1 MIYLNLLCYLMLLIP
16 VLVNVA
22 FITLL
27 ERKILGLRQ
36 LRKGPHKV
44 SLIGILQPFRDA
56 IKLFSKEIFIPY
68 TTNTKQFIVSPVLSL
83 LIVLRVYMSF
93 PLIENRF
100 CLRMGI
106 IFVYMVISINV
117 YPLIIRGWSSNR
129 KYALIGRMRGIA
141 QTVSYEVMFALA
153 LLFFLFLSFSLN
165 LVLISKINSLWL
177 KALVFIPVAAIIFIS
192 SVAETN
198 RTPFDFAEGE
208 SELVSGFNVE
218 YGRVIFAIIFMAEYA
233 RILFIR
239 ILFSVL
245 FVGGTNSLMFYLR
258 TSRLVFLWVW
268 FRATYPRHRY
278 DKLINLAWK
287 VYLPVCL
294 AVFLFVGLIY
304 KNKISP
310 IKRNTAKQ
318 TGR

>member
-1 MIYLNLLCYLMLLIP
+1 MVP

-44 SLIGILQPFRDA
+44 RLIGILQPFRDA
-56 IKLFSKEIFIPY
+56 IKLFSKEVFIPY
-68 TTNTKQFIVSPVLSL
+68 TANTKQFIISPILSL
-83 LIVLRVYMSF
+83 LIVLRVFMSF
-93 PLIENRF
+93 PLLENNF
-100 CLRMGI
+100 CLRI
-106 IFVYMVISINV
+106 RVIFLYMVIRINV
-117 YPLIIRGWSSNR
+117 YPLVVRGWSSNR
-129 KYALIGRMRGIA
+129 KYALIGRIRGIA

-165 LVLISKINSLWL
+165 LVLLSKINSLWL
-177 KALVFIPVAAIIFIS
+177 KSLVFLPVVAIIFIS

-218 YGRVIFAIIFMAEYA
+218 YGRVMFAIIFIAEYA
-233 RILFIR
+233 RILFMR
-239 ILFSVL
+239 ILLSVL
-245 FVGGTNSLMFYLR
+245 FFRATNSLVAYLIT
-258 TSRLVFLWVW
+258 TSLVFLWVW

-278 DKLINLAWK
+278 DKLMNLAWK
-287 VYLPVCL
+287 VYLPFCL
-294 AVFLFVGLIY
+294 IVFLYIGAVLFL
-304 KNKISP
+304 
-310 IKRNTAKQ
+310 
-318 TGR
+318 

>member
-1 MIYLNLLCYLMLLIP
+1 MVP

-44 SLIGILQPFRDA
+44 RLIGILQPFRDA
-56 IKLFSKEIFIPY
+56 IKLFSKEVFIPY
-68 TTNTKQFIVSPVLSL
+68 TANTKQFIVSPVLSL
-83 LIVLRVYMSF
+83 LIVLRVFMSF
-93 PLIENRF
+93 PLLENNF
-100 CLRMGI
+100 CLRMRV
-106 IFVYMVISINV
+106 IFLYMVIRINV

-129 KYALIGRMRGIA
+129 KYALIGRIRGIA

-153 LLFFLFLSFSLN
+153 LLFFLFLRFSLN
-165 LVLISKINSLWL
+165 LVILSKINSLWL
-177 KALVFIPVAAIIFIS
+177 KSLIFLPVVVIIFIS

-239 ILFSVL
+239 ILLSVL
-245 FVGGTNSLMFYLR
+245 FFRATNRLGAYLIT
-258 TSRLVFLWVW
+258 TSLVFLWVW

-287 VYLPVCL
+287 VYLPFCL
-294 AVFLFVGLIY
+294 TVFLYIEAVLFL
-304 KNKISP
+304 
-310 IKRNTAKQ
+310 
-318 TGR
+318 

>member
-1 MIYLNLLCYLMLLIP
+1 LIP

-44 SLIGILQPFRDA
+44 RLIGILQPFRDA
-56 IKLFSKEIFIPY
+56 IKLFSKEVFIPY
-68 TTNTKQFIVSPVLSL
+68 TANTKQFIISPILSL
-83 LIVLRVYMSF
+83 LIVLRVFMSF
-93 PLIENRF
+93 PLLENNF
-100 CLRMGI
+100 CLRI
-106 IFVYMVISINV
+106 RVIFLYMVIRINV
-117 YPLIIRGWSSNR
+117 YPLVVRGWSSNR

-165 LVLISKINSLWL
+165 LVLLSKINSLWL
-177 KALVFIPVAAIIFIS
+177 KSLVFLPVVAIIFIS

-218 YGRVIFAIIFMAEYA
+218 YGRVIFAIIFIAEYA

-239 ILFSVL
+239 ILLSVL
-245 FVGGTNSLMFYLR
+245 FFRATNSLVAYLIT
-258 TSRLVFLWVW
+258 TSLVFLWVW

-278 DKLINLAWK
+278 DKLMNLAWK
-287 VYLPVCL
+287 VYLPFCL
-294 AVFLFVGLIY
+294 AVFLYIGAVLFL
-304 KNKISP
+304 
-310 IKRNTAKQ
+310 
-318 TGR
+318 

>member
-1 MIYLNLLCYLMLLIP
+1 MLLVP

-44 SLIGILQPFRDA
+44 RLIGILQPFRDA
-56 IKLFSKEIFIPY
+56 IKLFSKEVFIPY
-68 TTNTKQFIVSPVLSL
+68 TANTKQFIISPVLSL
-83 LIVLRVYMSF
+83 LIVLRVFMSF
-93 PLIENRF
+93 PLLENNF
-100 CLRMGI
+100 CLRIGV
-106 IFVYMVISINV
+106 IFLYMVIRINV
-117 YPLIIRGWSSNR
+117 YPLVVRGWSSNR
-129 KYALIGRMRGIA
+129 KYALIGRIRGIA

-165 LVLISKINSLWL
+165 LALLSKINSLWL
-177 KALVFIPVAAIIFIS
+177 KSLVFLPVVAIIFIS

-218 YGRVIFAIIFMAEYA
+218 YGRVMFAIIFIAEYA
-233 RILFIR
+233 RILFMR
-239 ILFSVL
+239 ILLSVL
-245 FVGGTNSLMFYLR
+245 FFRATNSLVAYLIT
-258 TSRLVFLWVW
+258 TSLVFLWVW

-278 DKLINLAWK
+278 DKLMNLAWK
-287 VYLPVCL
+287 VYLPFCL
-294 AVFLFVGLIY
+294 TVFLYIGAVLFL
-304 KNKISP
+304 
-310 IKRNTAKQ
+310 
-318 TGR
+318 

>member
-1 MIYLNLLCYLMLLIP
+1 MVP

-44 SLIGILQPFRDA
+44 RLIGILQPFRDA
-56 IKLFSKEIFIPY
+56 IKLFSKEVFIPY
-68 TTNTKQFIVSPVLSL
+68 TANTKQFMISPILSL
-83 LIVLRVYMSF
+83 LVVLRVFMSF
-93 PLIENRF
+93 PLLENNF
-100 CLRMGI
+100 CLRI
-106 IFVYMVISINV
+106 RVIFLYMVIRINV
-117 YPLIIRGWSSNR
+117 YPLVVRGWSSNR
-129 KYALIGRMRGIA
+129 KYALIGRIRGIA

-165 LVLISKINSLWL
+165 LVLLSKINSLWL
-177 KALVFIPVAAIIFIS
+177 KSLVFLPVVAIIFIS

-218 YGRVIFAIIFMAEYA
+218 YGRVMFAIIFIAEYA
-233 RILFIR
+233 RILFMR
-239 ILFSVL
+239 ILLSVL
-245 FVGGTNSLMFYLR
+245 FFRATNSLVAYLIT
-258 TSRLVFLWVW
+258 TSLVFLWVW

-278 DKLINLAWK
+278 DKLMNLAWK
-287 VYLPVCL
+287 VYLPFCL
-294 AVFLFVGLIY
+294 TVFLYIGAVLFL
-304 KNKISP
+304 
-310 IKRNTAKQ
+310 
-318 TGR
+318 

>member
-1 MIYLNLLCYLMLLIP
+1 MLLVP

-44 SLIGILQPFRDA
+44 RLIGILQPFRDA
-56 IKLFSKEIFIPY
+56 IKLFSKEVFIPY
-68 TTNTKQFIVSPVLSL
+68 TANTKQFIISPVLSL
-83 LIVLRVYMSF
+83 LIVLRVFMSF
-93 PLIENRF
+93 PLLENNF
-100 CLRMGI
+100 CLRIGV
-106 IFVYMVISINV
+106 IFLYMVIRINV
-117 YPLIIRGWSSNR
+117 YPLVVRGWSSNR
-129 KYALIGRMRGIA
+129 KYALIGRIRGIA

-165 LVLISKINSLWL
+165 LVLLSKINSLWL
-177 KALVFIPVAAIIFIS
+177 KSLVFLPVVAIIFIS

-218 YGRVIFAIIFMAEYA
+218 YGRVMFAIIFIAEYA
-233 RILFIR
+233 RILFMR
-239 ILFSVL
+239 ILLSVL
-245 FVGGTNSLMFYLR
+245 FFRATNSLVAYLIT
-258 TSRLVFLWVW
+258 TSLVFLWVW

-278 DKLINLAWK
+278 DKLMNLAWK
-287 VYLPVCL
+287 VYLPFCL
-294 AVFLFVGLIY
+294 IVFLYIGAVLFL
-304 KNKISP
+304 
-310 IKRNTAKQ
+310 
-318 TGR
+318 

>member
-1 MIYLNLLCYLMLLIP
+1 MVP

-44 SLIGILQPFRDA
+44 RLIGILQPFRDA
-56 IKLFSKEIFIPY
+56 IKLFSKEVFIPY
-68 TTNTKQFIVSPVLSL
+68 TANTKQFIVSPVLSL
-83 LIVLRVYMSF
+83 LIVLRVFMSF
-93 PLIENRF
+93 PLLENNF
-100 CLRMGI
+100 CLRMRV
-106 IFVYMVISINV
+106 IFLYMVIRINV

-129 KYALIGRMRGIA
+129 KYALIGRIRGIA

-153 LLFFLFLSFSLN
+153 LLFFLFLRFSLN
-165 LVLISKINSLWL
+165 LVILSKINSLWL
-177 KALVFIPVAAIIFIS
+177 KSLIFLPVVVIIFIS

-239 ILFSVL
+239 ILLSVL
-245 FVGGTNSLMFYLR
+245 FFRATNRLGAYLIT
-258 TSRLVFLWVW
+258 TSLVFLWVW

-287 VYLPVCL
+287 VYLPFCL
-294 AVFLFVGLIY
+294 TVFLYIGAVLFL
-304 KNKISP
+304 
-310 IKRNTAKQ
+310 
-318 TGR
+318 

>member
-1 MIYLNLLCYLMLLIP
+1 MVP

-44 SLIGILQPFRDA
+44 RLIGILQPFRDA
-56 IKLFSKEIFIPY
+56 IKLFSKEVFIPY
-68 TTNTKQFIVSPVLSL
+68 TANTKQFIISPILSL
-83 LIVLRVYMSF
+83 LIVLRVFMSF
-93 PLIENRF
+93 PLLENNF
-100 CLRMGI
+100 CLRI
-106 IFVYMVISINV
+106 RVIFLYIVIRINV
-117 YPLIIRGWSSNR
+117 YPLVVRGWSSNR
-129 KYALIGRMRGIA
+129 KYALIGRIRGIA

-165 LVLISKINSLWL
+165 LVLLSKINSLWL
-177 KALVFIPVAAIIFIS
+177 KSLVFLPVVAIIFIS

-218 YGRVIFAIIFMAEYA
+218 YGRVIFAIIFIAEYA
-233 RILFIR
+233 RILFMR
-239 ILFSVL
+239 ILLSVL
-245 FVGGTNSLMFYLR
+245 FFRATNSLVAYLIA
-258 TSRLVFLWVW
+258 TSLVFLWVW

-278 DKLINLAWK
+278 DKLMNLAWK
-287 VYLPVCL
+287 VYLPFCL
-294 AVFLFVGLIY
+294 TVFLYIGAVLFL
-304 KNKISP
+304 
-310 IKRNTAKQ
+310 
-318 TGR
+318 